1 MRMIVY
7 NRDAAPVKML
17 EAEQMGTLGKQ
28 PSPSIFFLPV
38 GLMAQSRQ
46 AQETD
51 LAKEPSVCIAHHKR
65 MFQMFPI
72 EATLDITVAW

>member
-17 EAEQMGTLGKQ
+17 EAEQMGTLRKR
-28 PSPSIFFLPV
+28 PPSIFFLPV

-46 AQETD
+46 AQETV
-51 LAKEPSVCIAHHKR
+51 LAKEPSMCIAHHKR

-72 EATLDITVAW
+72 EATLDITVAL